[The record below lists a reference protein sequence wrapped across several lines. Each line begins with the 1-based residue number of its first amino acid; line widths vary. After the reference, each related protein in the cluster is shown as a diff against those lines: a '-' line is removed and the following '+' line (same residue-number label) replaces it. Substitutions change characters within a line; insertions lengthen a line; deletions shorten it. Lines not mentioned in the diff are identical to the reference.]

1 MPISGLSGC
10 EPMKFADFEP
20 LSFSQ
25 SFEAVAE
32 EIEWCFGITVMPY
45 SYIKGK
51 SENQGHLAVLLKT
64 LPSPTDSM
72 WSPCG
77 LQVNPRSPCGL

>member
-10 EPMKFADFEP
+10 EPMKFADFER

-45 SYIKGK
+45 YIKGK
-51 SENQGHLAVLLKT
+51 SENQGHLAVFFAQLET
-64 LPSPTDSM
+64 VS
-72 WSPCG
+72 
-77 LQVNPRSPCGL
+77 

>member
-1 MPISGLSGC
+1 
-10 EPMKFADFEP
+10 MKFADFEP

-45 SYIKGK
+45 IKGK
-51 SENQGHLAVLLKT
+51 SENQGHLAVLFAQLET
-64 LPSPTDSM
+64 LS
-72 WSPCG
+72 
-77 LQVNPRSPCGL
+77 